1 MQRLAT
7 IRPAT
12 GQATST
18 PNYYEC
24 CMDRTSTDDTA
35 KTTKGRLLDAAQQLY
50 TKAGHEGLSLRDLT
64 ELAGVN
70 LAAVNYHF
78 GSKTALVCAMV
89 SRRFDPINETC
100 LRELSRLEDQLQD
113 KLRCEHVFAALL
125 KSVCHPR
132 FNVIDSPQQ
141 WQFAIRSSCDLSQ
154 PLRQFLTQRY
164 GHVEQR
170 FIDAFCR
177 VTPWLSR
184 EEVDWRIRCVA
195 FSLPGISLNTS
206 TYEMLRAA
214 IDKRL
219 MTPTQALVELTGTA
233 RMLLSAP
240 ALDAAGLDM
249 LHAVFTDPMPE
260 PA

>member
-1 MQRLAT
+1 
-7 IRPAT
+7 
-12 GQATST
+12 
-18 PNYYEC
+18 
-24 CMDRTSTDDTA
+24 MDRTSIDDTG
-35 KTTKGRLLDAAQQLY
+35 KTTKSRLLDAAQQLY

-89 SRRFDPINETC
+89 ARRFDPVNEA
-100 LRELSRLEDQLQD
+100 RIGELSRLEHQFQD
-113 KLRCEHVFAALL
+113 ELRCEHVFTALL

-132 FNVIDSPQQ
+132 FNIVDSPQQ
-141 WQFAIRSSCDLSQ
+141 WQFAIRASCDLSQ
-154 PLRQFLTQRY
+154 PLRQFLAQRY

-184 EEVDWRIRCVA
+184 DEVDWRIRCVA
-195 FSLPGISLNTS
+195 FSLPGIGLNAN
-206 TYEMLRAA
+206 TYEMLRGA

-219 MTPTQALVELTGTA
+219 MTPTQALVELVGTA
-233 RMLLSAP
+233 RMLLNAP
-240 ALDAAGLDM
+240 SLDTVELEK
-249 LHAVFTDPMPE
+249 LHALFADSMQE